1 MKSRILIGVI
11 ALLVAILQGGCK
23 DEAPAPAEAE
33 GQPEASAEAPEAAA
47 EGAAGDDEAQPAEG
61 SAEPSA
67 NAADETG
74 EAAAAEPADGEN
86 ADAPAEP
93 AKAPEPTPAELAK
106 KRQSERQQRLQDIY
120 ALGRSRDELAVQKLI
135 DVMKSDEEP
144 GIRATAIRVLGRER
158 RDELL
163 PTIQELATSES
174 LPVKIEASILLY
186 QWGEKKKALPLLEQL
201 SKDGVALRRAFL
213 TGRKNG
219 KNQYDKKGKKFLRR
233 GLDAEN
239 VYTQLDAAL
248 GLYEMGDGKKALTV
262 FERVMKTEETFY
274 VRMAALNYLR
284 HLKDDKQ
291 VRAIIE
297 LARQDS
303 DERVKQRAT
312 QILAEPSRKGK

>member
-1 MKSRILIGVI
+1 MTSHHAISG
-11 ALLVAILQGGCK
+11 AILLLLSLHMGCK
-23 DEAPAPAEAE
+23 DDAPDPAAETPENAAGAAEAAPEAPEPAETSATPTEAAE
-33 GQPEASAEAPEAAA
+33 TEAAEASAKGSEAKDTGAAP
-47 EGAAGDDEAQPAEG
+47 AAGDEAGAKE
-61 SAEPSA
+61 
-67 NAADETG
+67 
-74 EAAAAEPADGEN
+74 EPASPSPG
-86 ADAPAEP
+86 
-93 AKAPEPTPAELAK
+93 ELAK
-106 KRQSERQQRLQDIY
+106 KRQSERQKRLQDIY
-120 ALGRSRDELAVQKLI
+120 ALGRSRDGESVQKLI
-135 DVMKSDEEP
+135 DVMTSDEEP

-158 RDELL
+158 REELL
-163 PTIQELATSES
+163 ATVTELATSES
-174 LPVKIEASILLY
+174 LPVKIEAAILLY

-201 SKDGVALRRAFL
+201 SKEGVALRRAFL

-291 VRAIIE
+291 VRGIIE
-297 LARQDS
+297 IARQDL
-303 DERVKQRAT
+303 DDRVKQRAT

>member
-1 MKSRILIGVI
+1 MTSHHAISG
-11 ALLVAILQGGCK
+11 AILLLLSLHMGCK
-23 DEAPAPAEAE
+23 DDTPDPAAETPENAAGAAEAAPEAPEPAETSATPTEAAE
-33 GQPEASAEAPEAAA
+33 TEAAEASAKGSEAKDTGAAP
-47 EGAAGDDEAQPAEG
+47 AAGDEAGAKE
-61 SAEPSA
+61 
-67 NAADETG
+67 
-74 EAAAAEPADGEN
+74 EPASPSPG
-86 ADAPAEP
+86 
-93 AKAPEPTPAELAK
+93 ELAK
-106 KRQSERQQRLQDIY
+106 KRQSERQKRLQDIY
-120 ALGRSRDELAVQKLI
+120 ALGRSRDGESVQKLI
-135 DVMKSDEEP
+135 DVMTSDEEP

-158 RDELL
+158 REELL
-163 PTIQELATSES
+163 GTVTELATSES
-174 LPVKIEASILLY
+174 LPVKIEAAILLY

-201 SKDGVALRRAFL
+201 SKEGVALRRAFL

-291 VRAIIE
+291 VRGIIE
-297 LARQDS
+297 IARQDL
-303 DERVKQRAT
+303 DDRVKQRAT

>member
-1 MKSRILIGVI
+1 M
-11 ALLVAILQGGCK
+11 GCK
-23 DEAPAPAEAE
+23 DDTPDPAAETPENAAGAAEAAPEAPEPAETSATPTEAAE
-33 GQPEASAEAPEAAA
+33 TEAAEASAKGSEAKDTGAAP
-47 EGAAGDDEAQPAEG
+47 AAGDEAGAE
-61 SAEPSA
+61 E
-67 NAADETG
+67 
-74 EAAAAEPADGEN
+74 EPASPSPG
-86 ADAPAEP
+86 
-93 AKAPEPTPAELAK
+93 ELAK
-106 KRQSERQQRLQDIY
+106 KRQSERQKRLQDIY
-120 ALGRSRDELAVQKLI
+120 ALGRSRDGESVQKLI
-135 DVMKSDEEP
+135 DVMTSDEEP

-158 RDELL
+158 REELL
-163 PTIQELATSES
+163 GTVTELATSES
-174 LPVKIEASILLY
+174 LPVKIEAAILLY

-201 SKDGVALRRAFL
+201 SKEGVALRRAFL

-248 GLYEMGDGKKALTV
+248 DLYEMGDGKKALTV

-291 VRAIIE
+291 VRGIIE
-297 LARQDS
+297 IARQDL
-303 DERVKQRAT
+303 DDRVKQRAT